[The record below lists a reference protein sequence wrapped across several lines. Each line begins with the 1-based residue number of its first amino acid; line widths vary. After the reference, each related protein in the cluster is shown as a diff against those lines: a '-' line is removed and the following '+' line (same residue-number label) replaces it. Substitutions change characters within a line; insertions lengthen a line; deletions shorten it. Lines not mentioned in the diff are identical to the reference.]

1 MRALSESDV
10 LRLWELGA
18 EQPSARRALLLL
30 DSSVE
35 SPASPPAQW
44 SIGWRDRSLLELRRT
59 LFGEDIA
66 ARARCPSC
74 GAAAE
79 LSFAASDILDPSS
92 GPPPE
97 TLSVEAE
104 GYVLSARLPTS
115 LDLLE
120 LESAPSG
127 ERDVLA
133 LLRRCLL
140 DARRADGPVGADELP
155 AAALDALEREM
166 SAADPQA
173 ECYLDIACPACGHQ
187 WQSSFDAIS
196 FLWSEID
203 AWARAVLTEVHV
215 LARAY
220 GWSEREILGL
230 GARRR
235 HSYLELV
242 GA

>member
-1 MRALSESDV
+1 MRALSEADL

-35 SPASPPAQW
+35 SPTRPPAQW

-59 LFGEDIA
+59 LFGEEID
-66 ARARCPSC
+66 ARVRCPSC

-79 LSFAASDILDPSS
+79 LSFTASEILDPSA

-97 TLSVEAE
+97 TLTVEAE

-115 LDLLE
+115 VDLLE
-120 LESAPSG
+120 LESAPAEG
-127 ERDVLA
+127 RGVPA

-140 DARRADGPVGADELP
+140 DARRADAAVASHELP
-155 AAALDALEREM
+155 EAALNALEREM

-173 ECYLDIACPACGHQ
+173 ECYLDIACPACGHR
-187 WQSSFDAIS
+187 WQSPFDASS
-196 FLWSEID
+196 FLWTEID
-203 AWARAVLTEVHV
+203 AWAHAILGEVHA